1 MIKKMILAAAF
12 VSLAAVGF
20 AGCSSED
27 KKSGEFLQKSAH
39 GAPMEVE
46 LGKLVA
52 ARATRD
58 DVRRFAQTMVEDH
71 TREMDELRQLAAKK
85 NMTLDFTPDKEKR
98 EKIEEIKQKSGSSL
112 DTDCVEWMVK
122 DHTEDVDSVKKQA
135 ESGTDADVKAFAA
148 KSLPMMQ
155 HHLEMARQIV
165 WGHCHYATAIRGQ

>member
-1 MIKKMILAAAF
+1 MIKRMILAAAF
-12 VSLAAVGF
+12 VSLGAVVL

-27 KKSGEFLQKSAH
+27 KKSDEFLQKSAH
-39 GAPMEVE
+39 GAAMEVE

-58 DVRRFAQTMVEDH
+58 DARRFAQTMVQDH

-98 EKIEEIKQKSGSSL
+98 KKIEEIRQKSGSSL
-112 DTDCVEWMVK
+112 DTDYVEWMVK

-135 ESGTDADVKAFAA
+135 ESGTDVDVKAFAA

-155 HHLEMARQIV
+155 HHLEMVRQIKN
-165 WGHCHYATAIRGQ
+165 AL